1 MKDLCKRQQNSEFR
15 PFKLSHFLRAKNEQ
29 VQKKKTISL
38 HQQISKEKKKGLSS
52 QSSIVNCQTPRLV
65 EIQRLR
71 FEYREIHAK
80 DIHGENEG
88 E

>member
-1 MKDLCKRQQNSEFR
+1 MQAPAKFR
-15 PFKLSHFLRAKNEQ
+15 ISSFQIVPFLRKKRTSPE
-29 VQKKKTISL
+29 KKTISL

-65 EIQRLR
+65 EIQRLW
-71 FEYREIHAK
+71 FEYRDIHAK